1 MSGLSC
7 STRCTWGQ
15 ARRTCTYIWQ
25 GGCLSTAL
33 KLVQSLENCFS
44 IAKLCSLNQF
54 LSYKKFK
61 VEVEKV
67 VGEVHI
73 GDGNKA
79 MTATSVIAGL
89 VGSQR
94 ATKSLQK
101 KLESDNSPVPTRSKS
116 KSLRMR
122 GSSSD
127 SHGVAKGNKG
137 NRRSFAVMHSSLDS
151 SIWFLLWFKFEIGNT
166 HS

>member
-1 MSGLSC
+1 MILTEAISH
-7 STRCTWGQ
+7 
-15 ARRTCTYIWQ
+15 
-25 GGCLSTAL
+25 
-33 KLVQSLENCFS
+33 
-44 IAKLCSLNQF
+44 
-54 LSYKKFK
+54 SYKKFK

-101 KLESDNSPVPTRSKS
+101 KLEGDNSPVPTRS

-127 SHGVAKGNKG
+127 GQGVAKCNKG
-137 NRRSFAVMHSSLDS
+137 KRRSFAVMHNSLDS
-151 SIWFLLWFKFEIGNT
+151 SI
-166 HS
+166 

>member
-1 MSGLSC
+1 MTSGLSC
-7 STRCTWGQ
+7 STRCTLGQ
-15 ARRTCTYIWQ
+15 VKKTCTFIWQ
-25 GGCLSTAL
+25 EGWLSTAL
-33 KLVQSLENCFS
+33 KLVKSLETCFS
-44 IAKLCSLNQF
+44 FAKVILTEAISH
-54 LSYKKFK
+54 SYKKFK

-73 GDGNKA
+73 GDGHKA

-101 KLESDNSPVPTRSKS
+101 KLEGDNSPVPTRSKS
-116 KSLRMR
+116 LRMR
-122 GSSSD
+122 GDSSNC
-127 SHGVAKGNKG
+127 HGVAKNNKG

-151 SIWFLLWFKFEIGNT
+151 SI
-166 HS
+166 